1 MKRIKWILIMAIL
14 IILPS
19 SYVDAAKI
27 DLRRSASSVVQ
38 GNKITVTATI
48 SDNLAIFFTEGKL
61 VCTGAGVNKEI
72 SLSFENMDNNV
83 KQHSF
88 SLSITPTQTG
98 TVTCKTTGVKYTGGS
113 SGSWANIENKS
124 VSISVT
130 KPREKSTNNNLKSLS
145 VEGYTLSPEF
155 NANTLE
161 YTVEL
166 EASVEKIMVNAEKA
180 DSYASL
186 SGGGEIAVSEGDNRI
201 EIKVTSETGN
211 EKTYVINAVVKDSN
225 PITTTV
231 DNKELTVVKKAS
243 SLTKPDLF
251 EETKIQINEMEIPAF
266 YNEAT
271 KTTLVGLRDE
281 NGKIELYIYDQEKN
295 SYQKYLA
302 LLGTEF
308 HLIQKE
314 AKGIPDG
321 YQKITKKI
329 DDIEYTAYQKDKSD
343 FLLLYGI
350 ILENGNEGWYSYDTK
365 EKTLQRYNND
375 IVESITKEYQETQ
388 DTDHKVIIG
397 LAVLSSLLAI
407 TTMILAL
414 RKPKV
419 KKVNSNEKKEKTPE
433 QEDKKSKKGNQKKKN
448 KTTQEEEKDSPS
460 SEQKLDE

>member
-1 MKRIKWILIMAIL
+1 MTKRILSWLILAL
-14 IILPS
+14 S
-19 SYVDAAKI
+19 FVGFSTNVYAASLGI
-27 DLRRSASSVVQ
+27 SASSRSVVNGGSVRVTVNASGLIGKFSITSSN
-38 GNKITVTATI
+38 GNVLSGGTGSVWLENESKTYTFKAKSIGSATITVKALDVADT
-48 SDNLAIFFTEGKL
+48 SGN
-61 VCTGAGVNKEI
+61 
-72 SLSFENMDNNV
+72 
-83 KQHSF
+83 
-88 SLSITPTQTG
+88 P
-98 TVTCKTTGVKYTGGS
+98 Y
-113 SGSWANIENKS
+113 SGSRS
-124 VSISVT
+124 VSISVV

-155 NANTLE
+155 NKDTLE

-186 SGGGEIAVSEGDNRI
+186 SGGGEITVSEGDNRI
-201 EIKVTSETGN
+201 EIKVTSETGS

-225 PITTTV
+225 PITTTI

-251 EETKIQINEMEIPAF
+251 EETKIQINDMEVPAF
-266 YNEAT
+266 YNETT

-295 SYQKYLA
+295 SYQKYLS
-302 LLGTEF
+302 LHGTEI

-314 AKGIPDG
+314 AKGTPEG
-321 YQKITKKI
+321 YQKVTKKI

-350 ILENGNEGWYSYDTK
+350 VLENGNEGWYSYDTK
-365 EKTLQRYNND
+365 EKTLQRYNKD
-375 IVESITKEYQETQ
+375 IVESITKEYQEIQ

-397 LAVLSSLLAI
+397 LAVLSSFLAI

-414 RKPKV
+414 RKPRV
-419 KKVNSNEKKEKTPE
+419 KKVTSNEKKEKTSK
-433 QEDKKSKKGNQKKKN
+433 QEDKKTKKETKKKKEN
-448 KTTQEEEKDSPS
+448 LS
-460 SEQKLDE
+460 LDEKNEENDNDENN